1 MELREITPEYI
12 EKYTQI
18 KKEYYSGRARI
29 GNLVRSWVVKNMEDW
44 QNFES
49 WDIIDNEIE
58 IIYSYFD
65 FDEDGEN
72 FVSYDVIKIPIDK
85 FITEVN
91 SYLN

>member
-1 MELREITPEYI
+1 
-12 EKYTQI
+12 
-18 KKEYYSGRARI
+18 
-29 GNLVRSWVVKNMEDW
+29 MEDW

-49 WDIIDNEIE
+49 WDILDNEIE

-65 FDEDGEN
+65 CDDDGEYY
-72 FVSYDVIKIPIDK
+72 VSYKVINIPIDK